1 MPETTKKTNMDRLLS
16 LAVRIKDPEAA
27 KEVWESFKDAKLL
40 AGCQIL
46 SMGNGNYA
54 EERDKIDELLPANK
68 ATIGLHFLFGLLL
81 VIGYVLDVVF

>member
-1 MPETTKKTNMDRLLS
+1 MPKTMKKTNMDRLLS

-54 EERDKIDELLPANK
+54 EERDKIDELLTEIHEWISRYHLGDAK
-68 ATIGLHFLFGLLL
+68 AEALLDKIE
-81 VIGYVLDVVF
+81 VA